1 MNGQAKRYDPFAFV
15 PERISPLTAAG
26 LAWLYERAEPDN
38 KARLR
43 SLPIE
48 RQVSV
53 LAGLMEAGA
62 IGVRTSAVRDFLD
75 VGAIRASNV
84 ASDREEADR

>member
-1 MNGQAKRYDPFAFV
+1 MNGQAERYDPFAFV

-43 SLPIE
+43 SLPD
-48 RQVSV
+48 RKSV
-53 LAGLMEAGA
+53 
-62 IGVRTSAVRDFLD
+62 V
-75 VGAIRASNV
+75 
-84 ASDREEADR
+84 